1 MGRRGASDGTW
12 IIGTLCAV
20 LSACAGIQERH
31 ADKPVA
37 IVGVTIIEV
46 ESGDLL
52 APMTVIIRSDTI
64 ADIGRTDQQPVP
76 DDALR
81 IEGKGRF
88 LVPGL
93 WDMHTHAHRR
103 GRSAWHYPAYI
114 AHGVTGIRDMGTD
127 LDSATAHRASW
138 RSDAIAPTVWWG
150 SPPIDGAEPVL
161 PFGVPVTNADEA
173 RTIARRFDNQGF
185 RFLKVYDLIDPASY
199 HALCEEARRLGLPVE
214 GHVPLNLSPTEVAE
228 AGQRTI
234 EHLTLVL
241 EACIPGTL
249 AWVAAD
255 TTGDSMGL
263 LSDGRLAASLAE
275 YDSATAQVL
284 FAKLAEAHVWQV
296 PTLVQM
302 RGAFFIRDSVFV
314 NDPRISTLPADI
326 RAEWDTYRNETP
338 DTVLKA
344 GCLVFERQLAMVGVM
359 HRAGVPFLAGTD
371 ASAEPW
377 VFPGTSLHDEL
388 ALLVEAGFSPLDA
401 IRTATLNP
409 ARYRGEGGKLIAPGS
424 VADLVLLDGDPTQD
438 IARIRQIDGVV
449 LRGRYLDR
457 DALDQ
462 LVAR

>member
-1 MGRRGASDGTW
+1 MGRGAASDGTW
-12 IIGTLCAV
+12 IIGALCAV
-20 LSACAGIQERH
+20 LSACSGMQEPH

-46 ESGDLL
+46 ESGDQH

-64 ADIGRTDQQPVP
+64 AAIGRTDQLPVP
-76 DDALR
+76 DDAVR
-81 IEGKGRF
+81 IEGEGHF
-88 LVPGL
+88 LIPGL

-138 RSDAIAPTVWWG
+138 RSEAIAPTVWWG
-150 SPPIDGAEPVL
+150 SPTIDGAEPVL
-161 PFGVPVTNADEA
+161 PFGVPVTDPDEA
-173 RTIARRFDNQGF
+173 RAIARRFADLGF
-185 RFLKVYDLIDPASY
+185 RFLKVYDLIDTASY
-199 HALCEEARRLGLPVE
+199 RALCEEARRLGVPVE
-214 GHVPLNLSPTEVAE
+214 GHVPLKLSPAEVAE

-249 AWVAAD
+249 TWVSAD

-263 LSDGRLAASLAE
+263 LADGRLAASLNE
-275 YDSATAQVL
+275 YDTATAQAL
-284 FAKLAEAHVWQV
+284 FARLAEAHVWQV

-302 RGAFFIRDSVFV
+302 RGAFFIRDSVFA
-314 NDPRISTLPADI
+314 NDPRLSTLPSAV
-326 RAEWDTYRNETP
+326 RAEWDAYRRETP

-344 GCLVFERQLAMVGVM
+344 GALVFERQLAMVGEM

-401 IRTATLNP
+401 LRTATLNP

-438 IARIRQIDGVV
+438 ISRTRHIEGVV
-449 LRGRYLDR
+449 LRGNYLDR
-457 DALDQ
+457 AALDE
-462 LVAR
+462 LVAP